1 MKSTTLEI
9 IAQIS
14 QILRNLKGIKI
25 NNNNNNIFVW
35 GYFTKTNNIL
45 IMTVAD

>member
-14 QILRNLKGIKI
+14 QILRNLKGIKT

-35 GYFTKTNNIL
+35 GFLTKTNNIL